1 MIESLDI
8 VKRLDEDP
16 KFGPPALAPAAD
28 RKDIDGWMSSAAML
42 MRRLVRPRHAVTPL
56 PEFQVIDL
64 MSWTYYHTQDDALGH
79 FFLFLLFAVLYLA
92 KQTWFALVGEKNF

>member
-28 RKDIDGWMSSAAML
+28 RKDIDGWISSAAML

-56 PEFQVIDL
+56 PEFQVID
-64 MSWTYYHTQDDALGH
+64 MMDAL
-79 FFLFLLFAVLYLA
+79 
-92 KQTWFALVGEKNF
+92 

>member
-16 KFGPPALAPAAD
+16 AFGTPALAPRVD
-28 RKDIDGWMSSAAML
+28 RQDIDDWIASSAMV

-56 PEFQVIDL
+56 PEFQVGL
-64 MSWTYYHTQDDALGH
+64 P
-79 FFLFLLFAVLYLA
+79 LLRWLP
-92 KQTWFALVGEKNF
+92 